1 MKITPLYFSAHCLLR
16 EVLEHMFR
24 KGPKNQAVAED
35 GANTKDGWLSTC
47 GKRLRPTQRI
57 SLQSASTK

>member
-1 MKITPLYFSAHCLLR
+1 MKFTPLYFSAHRLLL

-24 KGPKNQAVAED
+24 KGPKNQAVADD
-35 GANTKDGWLSTC
+35 GANTTHGWLSTW